1 MLEKTFTTFH
11 ASNVLLQQ
19 QYRERRF
26 TKYFE
31 LIACLFMAEKNNE
44 LLLQNHQSHPTGSK
58 AFPEANV
65 TFASP
70 HSNRQGHKNGPT
82 MGKGRGRG
90 GGQGC
95 GRGNNSRHHNTGPFK
110 NKKGNSNQ
118 GKLPNP
124 QATTGQ
130 SITQRQL
137 DNTCYRCGMTGH
149 WSHTCRT
156 AKHLID
162 LYQASIKYKGK
173 NIEVKF
179 LNDDGD
185 GGVDLTHFDVSDHYL
200 TQPPSFYG
208 MNDLVIQAPLC
219 LGVSF
224 TSLMVIP

>member
-1 MLEKTFTTFH
+1 
-11 ASNVLLQQ
+11 
-19 QYRERRF
+19 
-26 TKYFE
+26 
-31 LIACLFMAEKNNE
+31 
-44 LLLQNHQSHPTGSK
+44 
-58 AFPEANV
+58 
-65 TFASP
+65 
-70 HSNRQGHKNGPT
+70 

-90 GGQGC
+90 GGQGHGHC
-95 GRGNNSRHHNTGPFK
+95 NNSRHHNIGPFK

-118 GKLPNP
+118 EKLPNP

-149 WSHTCRT
+149 WSRTCRT
-156 AKHLID
+156 AKHLVD
-162 LYQASIKYKGK
+162 LYQASIKYKGN
-173 NIEVKF
+173 NIEVNF

-185 GGVDLTHFDVSDHYL
+185 GGVDLTHFDVSDHCL

-208 MNDLVIQAPLC
+208 MNNLVIQAPLC